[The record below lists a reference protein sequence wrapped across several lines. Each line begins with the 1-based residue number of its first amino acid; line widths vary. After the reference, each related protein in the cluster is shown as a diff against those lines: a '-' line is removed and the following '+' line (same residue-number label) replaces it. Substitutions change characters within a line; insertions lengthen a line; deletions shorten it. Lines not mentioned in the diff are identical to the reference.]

1 MKRICLPYLVSMG
14 MLEIPDLHGG
24 LVAVKDW
31 HGNVHENEWVLVISQ
46 THIAS
51 TSPHYPSSNLLHRL
65 FSIVGL
71 KLTLG

>member
-1 MKRICLPYLVSMG
+1 MS

-24 LVAVKDW
+24 LVTVKDW

-51 TSPHYPSSNLLHRL
+51 TSPHYPSCNPLLHCRPKVDIRL
-65 FSIVGL
+65 ASKHLQSHI
-71 KLTLG
+71 